1 MDEEKKMNLKKF
13 INYLLKI
20 RILFILI
27 STEVIPSTIFSIN
40 KFGLTN
46 LTYNILL
53 YYNYERT
60 FTKTLIPF

>member
-1 MDEEKKMNLKKF
+1 MNEDKMNLKKC

-20 RILFILI
+20 RILFILV
-27 STEVIPSTIFSIN
+27 SNEAIPSTIFSIN

-46 LTYNILL
+46 LIYDILL

>member
-1 MDEEKKMNLKKF
+1 MNEDKMNLKKF

-27 STEVIPSTIFSIN
+27 SSEVIPSTIFSIN

-46 LTYNILL
+46 LIYNILL
-53 YYNYERT
+53 YYNYKRT

>member
-1 MDEEKKMNLKKF
+1 MNEDKMNLKKF
-13 INYLLKI
+13 INYLLKV

-27 STEVIPSTIFSIN
+27 SSEVIPSTIFSIN

-46 LTYNILL
+46 LIYNILL

>member
-1 MDEEKKMNLKKF
+1 MNLKKF

-40 KFGLTN
+40 KFGSTN

>member
-1 MDEEKKMNLKKF
+1 MNEDKMNLKKF

-27 STEVIPSTIFSIN
+27 SSEVIPSTIFSIN

-46 LTYNILL
+46 LIYNILL

>member
-1 MDEEKKMNLKKF
+1 MNEDKMKLQKF

-27 STEVIPSTIFSIN
+27 SAEVIPSTIFSIN

-46 LTYNILL
+46 LAYNILL